1 MKQLQTRLVE
11 MAAPKLPRRG
21 KPNNK
26 ARGAGIEVDPATLK
40 KEFALFKKQVPATIK
55 WYIQE
60 MLDEPQ
66 YLEGY
71 LPTSQ
76 SALRDLAL
84 SLAEYIQRGI
94 SDQLADAWF
103 IDTWGRISSRRFS
116 GGLDDLTA
124 AGFVVYNKEGTAY
137 NEGLSDELISY
148 IEKAITAAIN
158 KPALK
163 KAAESMRDNG
173 IEDAVDYAVS
183 QLKML
188 LKQVTAEW
196 FREDLDLKAPKGMP
210 PKQVSKFKQLVHE
223 IVESN
228 L

>member
-11 MAAPKLPRRG
+11 MAAPKPTKRG
-21 KPNNK
+21 KPNK
-26 ARGAGIEVDPATLK
+26 RASGAGIEVDIATLK
-40 KEFALFKKQVPATIK
+40 KEFALFKKQVPTTIK

-84 SLAEYIQRGI
+84 SLAEYIQRDI

-103 IDTWGRISSRRFS
+103 IDTWGRLSSRRFS
-116 GGLDDLTA
+116 GGLDDITA
-124 AGFVVYNKEGTAY
+124 AGFVEYNKDGTAY
-137 NEGLSDELISY
+137 NEGLSEELIDY

-158 KPALK
+158 KPAFK
-163 KAAESMRDNG
+163 KAAESMRDAGMDN
-173 IEDAVDYAVS
+173 AVDYAVS
-183 QLKML
+183 QLKTL
-188 LKQVTAEW
+188 LKQVNVEW
-196 FREDLDLKAPKGMP
+196 FKDDLDLKAPKGML
-210 PKQVSKFKQLVHE
+210 PKQANKFKQLVRE
-223 IVESN
+223 IIESN